1 MDMTSS
7 PTDMDRVYEHKNY
20 IVDNFVRMPLD
31 DQRRILRDNIV
42 ANKLASVALQDNGNE
57 LVVKIEAITDPDIVK
72 NMYLAVSSIINR
84 L

>member
-1 MDMTSS
+1 MDMMSS